1 MELERFFAALKRRWW
16 LVIAVGIVGAFI
28 GQATESSRS
37 DLFTATA
44 TIEIAPDRDVFG
56 SETVLDRIAI
66 NEVLRIG
73 STGLRQLVVDEFAEQ
88 GATLD
93 RDLDLAVQQRPD
105 TELIEIS
112 VSSTDEQVAID
123 AANFWATSYLESG
136 RERERSEAQQRLDD
150 VSAELS
156 AAETERL
163 ALDSSIRETL
173 ILREVGAVSTT
184 LEIRLRQPLLW
195 DAIVKLDQEIDLLV
209 QQRQDARLGLA
220 TALDSSVLSRAAGP
234 IEAARTGNG
243 LGPIEGLL
251 IGLSAA
257 AAGVGLTGRDR
268 ISHRAVDEIA
278 DSVWPTSLR
287 ISKGRLISP
296 WRRLSMQR
304 NVAAVGTQV
313 LTRLP
318 ETRLQVVSFAGVD
331 RGRTQDL
338 KAVLATDL
346 ESRGYSVSLMGD
358 DATAAESRSVDGML
372 ALLNSEDS
380 VIFADHE
387 DLQSRRFT
395 GRIVTVVAI
404 DEHRDREDLAANR
417 IAESLEVS
425 DSVLTV
431 VAR

>member
-1 MELERFFAALKRRWW
+1 M
-16 LVIAVGIVGAFI
+16 
-28 GQATESSRS
+28 
-37 DLFTATA
+37 
-44 TIEIAPDRDVFG
+44 
-56 SETVLDRIAI
+56 
-66 NEVLRIG
+66 
-73 STGLRQLVVDEFAEQ
+73 
-88 GATLD
+88 
-93 RDLDLAVQQRPD
+93 QQRPD

-287 ISKGRLISP
+287 ISKGRLISL

-404 DEHRDREDLAANR
+404 DEHRDREHLAANR